1 MSGIL
6 EVSAPQVMRRIHD
19 LQVAILL
26 QVVIAS
32 GCNIS
37 SLEGGLYGMVGD
49 FRCWIPVCQ
58 CNV

>member
-49 FRCWIPVCQ
+49 FRCWLFIC
-58 CNV
+58 